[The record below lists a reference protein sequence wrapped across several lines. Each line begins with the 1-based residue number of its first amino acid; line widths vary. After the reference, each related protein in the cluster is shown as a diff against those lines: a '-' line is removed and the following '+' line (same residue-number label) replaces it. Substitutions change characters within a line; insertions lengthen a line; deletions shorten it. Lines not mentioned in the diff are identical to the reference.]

1 MARASADYTWNF
13 AQWTIGLTGLITDK
27 LGMAPHKDTFYT
39 VRRMPDNNN
48 VVPENYP
55 DLHRYLLYFMMIE
68 IRSVNVTRLSSR
80 YP

>member
-55 DLHRYLLYFMMIE
+55 DLHRYFLYPAK
-68 IRSVNVTRLSSR
+68 VTVIHKNCGLIKNL
-80 YP
+80 